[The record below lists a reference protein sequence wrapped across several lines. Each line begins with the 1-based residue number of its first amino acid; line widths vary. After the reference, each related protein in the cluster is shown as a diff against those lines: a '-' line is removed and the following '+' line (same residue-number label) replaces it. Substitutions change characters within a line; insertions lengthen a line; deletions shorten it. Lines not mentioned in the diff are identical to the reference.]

1 MRGAPLSVFCRPRA
15 RRIIP
20 ADAGSTVTASLIQ
33 LILLG
38 SSPRMRGA
46 LPVQINVADCARI
59 IPADAGSTQ
68 RHAPFSRNYWDHPRG
83 CGEHKGNVRQSLEN
97 MGSSPR
103 MRGALGQSYLI
114 SLLRR
119 IIPADAGSTR
129 TVDMLHPISKDH
141 PRGCGE
147 HNCQTGLP
155 QCPRGSS
162 PRMRGALAI
171 GLAG

>member
-59 IPADAGSTQ
+59 IPADAGST
-68 RHAPFSRNYWDHPRG
+68 RGTYDSPLKTWDHPRG
-83 CGEHKGNVRQSLEN
+83 CGEHEDG
-97 MGSSPR
+97 
-103 MRGALGQSYLI
+103 
-114 SLLRR
+114 RR
-119 IIPADAGSTR
+119 HGDGW
-129 TVDMLHPISKDH
+129 
-141 PRGCGE
+141 
-147 HNCQTGLP
+147 
-155 QCPRGSS
+155 
-162 PRMRGALAI
+162 
-171 GLAG
+171 